1 MAPLLQEYQRVI
13 PLNAGCG
20 VVDSS
25 EEISPVQLS
34 EREIIDAKKESEL
47 RKVASKIMHKKKK
60 EKPKVQ
66 SQTSSKEPPVL
77 KPPRAKAAKEASKP
91 AKKDVVT
98 ALALPPQKMR
108 IKSMNKEEDVRKT
121 PSNMRRGSK
130 DVRKTSSNVRRD
142 SEDVPRT
149 SNLRMDSE

>member
-91 AKKDVVT
+91 AKKENLPPR
-98 ALALPPQKMR
+98 ALAAQPH
-108 IKSMNKEEDVRKT
+108 RK
-121 PSNMRRGSK
+121 
-130 DVRKTSSNVRRD
+130 VQ
-142 SEDVPRT
+142 
-149 SNLRMDSE
+149 L